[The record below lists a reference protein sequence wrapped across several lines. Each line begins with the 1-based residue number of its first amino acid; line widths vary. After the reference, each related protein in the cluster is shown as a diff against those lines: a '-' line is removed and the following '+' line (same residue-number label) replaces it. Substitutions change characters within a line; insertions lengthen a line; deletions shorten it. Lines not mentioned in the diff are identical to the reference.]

1 MHTYIGTKIPKKLSI
16 VAYSDDGQVEVVE
29 AKDKK
34 FLIGV
39 KFHPELLVDEEDKFN
54 DIFKTLIEKSMDK

>member
-1 MHTYIGTKIPKKLSI
+1 MVATLFLKIPL
-16 VAYSDDGQVEVVE
+16 YYDDGQVEVVE
-29 AKDKK
+29 AKYKK

>member
-1 MHTYIGTKIPKKLSI
+1 MFLKIPL
-16 VAYSDDGQVEVVE
+16 YSDDGQVEVVE
-29 AKDKK
+29 AKNKK

>member
-1 MHTYIGTKIPKKLSI
+1 MFLKIPL
-16 VAYSDDGQVEVVE
+16 YSDDGQVEVVE

-39 KFHPELLVDEEDKFN
+39 KFHPELLVVEEDKFN